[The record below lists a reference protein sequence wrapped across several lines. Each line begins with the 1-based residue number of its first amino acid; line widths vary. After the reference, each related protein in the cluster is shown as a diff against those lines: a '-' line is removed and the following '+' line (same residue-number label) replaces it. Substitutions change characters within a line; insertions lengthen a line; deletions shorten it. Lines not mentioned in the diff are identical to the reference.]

1 MFSCLTFFSQAN
13 FHVTCRFFFLKVKQW
28 AKGNWFCSLFLRWDP
43 CLYGRHMHERLSF
56 SFPSQSPFSTL
67 CCSLG
72 FLWPIPTNTRD
83 PIFWGKLNQPN
94 IQLAPHFSNRSKLSK
109 ILHYFVLKK
118 RSAMWQRVNLNWN
131 LRWCAQFPCRQ
142 NCHHSAFEKYWNC
155 WWLLSVSRKT
165 NMNSQFGI
173 ILGRCSNLF
182 MMCTRSRQL
191 CQQDYQSSYRCA
203 HFRKMYAEEGGGGCN
218 QQLCAITFFL
228 LRLLSLC

>member
-1 MFSCLTFFSQAN
+1 MMRDASGRSIDYRSLTYNSNLRMFSCLTFFSQAN

-109 ILHYFVLKK
+109 ILLFFVLKK
-118 RSAMWQRVNLNWN
+118 EVQCDNEW
-131 LRWCAQFPCRQ
+131 
-142 NCHHSAFEKYWNC
+142 
-155 WWLLSVSRKT
+155 
-165 NMNSQFGI
+165 I
-173 ILGRCSNLF
+173 
-182 MMCTRSRQL
+182 
-191 CQQDYQSSYRCA
+191 
-203 HFRKMYAEEGGGGCN
+203 
-218 QQLCAITFFL
+218 
-228 LRLLSLC
+228 